1 VPLLAPLNPDQRA
14 TFLVVAMAPK
24 ALRKLVGRLGTAPT
38 GTRLETMS
46 VWDLAWSLVDY
57 YDGDVEVSRT
67 VDKTLLRDL
76 GEPPLLAAVQA
87 EGGADAVSALVL
99 ASRDPL
105 RDLAWALLAAGT
117 PESAPHAA
125 DAMQAIVTEF
135 DDADARAKAEEDAAA
150 PESADEPQEVEA
162 ERATKT
168 MQREVSRAARARER
182 ALKRV
187 DTMKDRLLEL
197 ETAVATARR
206 ELRGSEDARER
217 LEAERDRLARE
228 RDALRAQL
236 QAGTAGEVARLT
248 SELDAGRRRERG
260 LESELDELRESEAS
274 LAARLRAISEERPA
288 RVVTDGEAERG
299 GTSTAIWSLPI
310 FSDEFYESIRRWDRK
325 VIRNAFEKISPVAT
339 ASGSRP
345 TCASSIVRSTATAS
359 RSCR

>member
-1 VPLLAPLNPDQRA
+1 
-14 TFLVVAMAPK
+14 MAPK
-24 ALRKLVGRLGTAPT
+24 AWRALVGRLGPAPP

-67 VDKTLLRDL
+67 VDKTLLKDL
-76 GEPPLLAAVQA
+76 GEPPLLTAVQA

-150 PESADEPQEVEA
+150 PESADEPHEVEA

-206 ELRGSEDARER
+206 ELRGSEDARR
-217 LEAERDRLARE
+217 HLETERDRLARE

-236 QAGTAGEVARLT
+236 QAGTAEVRSRPRLT
-248 SELDAGRRRERG
+248 GRARRRAAARARARGERARRA
-260 LESELDELRESEAS
+260 LRESEGVTPRRP
-274 LAARLRAISEERPA
+274 AARNFEGRPA
-288 RVVTDGEAERG
+288 RGDGRRG
-299 GTSTAIWSLPI
+299 QTRRHTSTAIWNLPI
-310 FSDEFYESIRRWDRK
+310 FSDEFY
-325 VIRNAFEKISPVAT
+325 
-339 ASGSRP
+339 
-345 TCASSIVRSTATAS
+345 S
-359 RSCR
+359 RSGLLEPEG